1 MCLTSYPTCLVA
13 GNSCSFTL
21 IQMDGCDESLGC
33 GNWTTWGGG
42 VSMLRKHN
50 ILLTSEILVQTLL
63 RKAVERSFGSCL
75 LRYPFGEIAE
85 EGFQSFLVERERQNL
100 TQIYIPS
107 VRITNC
113 PWQHAGWIGCL
124 NRAAP
129 QWAASELI
137 PWTPNVQHQSSHR
150 WLQKR
155 YHSQWFN
162 APNTSIPRGPAP
174 QCQLQI

>member
-1 MCLTSYPTCLVA
+1 
-13 GNSCSFTL
+13 
-21 IQMDGCDESLGC
+21 
-33 GNWTTWGGG
+33 
-42 VSMLRKHN
+42 MLRKHN

-113 PWQHAGWIGCL
+113 P
-124 NRAAP
+124 
-129 QWAASELI
+129 
-137 PWTPNVQHQSSHR
+137 
-150 WLQKR
+150 
-155 YHSQWFN
+155 
-162 APNTSIPRGPAP
+162 
-174 QCQLQI
+174 